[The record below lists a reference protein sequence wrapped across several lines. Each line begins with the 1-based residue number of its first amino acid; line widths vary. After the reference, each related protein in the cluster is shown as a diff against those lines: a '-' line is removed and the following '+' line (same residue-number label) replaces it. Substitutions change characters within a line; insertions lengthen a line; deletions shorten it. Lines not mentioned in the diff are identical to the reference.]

1 MAVFTEHEFRPVIL
15 GADITAYTLAR
26 TFYEAYQVKPL
37 VVNMSHTRVIE
48 TSTILEHVF
57 VEGLERDEVFVDALL
72 DIGARYGEQAGKKLI
87 VLGCGDWYV
96 RMLVEH
102 KAALQQ
108 HFLVPYIDLELLDR
122 IVLKDHFYG
131 ILDELGIPYPR
142 TVVYDCKTKV
152 LPEFDFGWPIV
163 AKPASSALYHYAQ
176 FPGKKKV
183 FILSDR
189 AELEEMLTN
198 LAQSSYDYTFLIQEF
213 IPGDDTGMRVLTCY
227 SDRSGEVHFG
237 SVGQTLLEEHVPS
250 AIGNPC
256 AIISTRQDE
265 IVHQAKRFLEHIGY
279 TGFANFDLKYDPRD
293 GTFKFF
299 EINVRLGRS
308 NYYVTAAG
316 HNVAQWLVR
325 DLVRHEPMQG
335 LTVSEQEHLFTFVP
349 KHVITTYVK
358 HTGLRAKALELYRT
372 GRWSD
377 PQRYAA
383 DLTLARRLYLAAYAV
398 NQIRKFRRHFTD
410 RDTAFGDPRGGRSD
424 HRSGGSGGGGA
435 A

>member
-1 MAVFTEHEFRPVIL
+1 MCGWVGYVARAGEHLDHAATIAAMADTIVHRGPDDDGYYVGEPASGGN
-15 GADITAYTLAR
+15 GAT
-26 TFYEAYQVKPL
+26 
-37 VVNMSHTRVIE
+37 
-48 TSTILEHVF
+48 
-57 VEGLERDEVFVDALL
+57 G
-72 DIGARYGEQAGKKLI
+72 
-87 VLGCGDWYV
+87 VLGF
-96 RMLVEH
+96 RRLSI
-102 KAALQQ
+102 
-108 HFLVPYIDLELLDR
+108 IDLAGG
-122 IVLKDHFYG
+122 HQP
-131 ILDELGIPYPR
+131 ILNEDGS
-142 TVVYDCKTKV
+142 KV
-152 LPEFDFGWPIV
+152 L
-163 AKPASSALYHYAQ
+163 
-176 FPGKKKV
+176 V
-183 FILSDR
+183 FNGEIYNYQPLR
-189 AELEEMLTN
+189 AELIAAGHVFTTQADSEVVLHGYE
-198 LAQSSYDYTFLIQEF
+198 QWGQ
-213 IPGDDTGMRVLTCY
+213 PVLTRLRGLFSFATVSY
-227 SDRSGEVHFG
+227 THLDVYK
-237 SVGQTLLEEHVPS
+237 
-250 AIGNPC
+250 
-256 AIISTRQDE
+256 RQ

-335 LTVSEQEHLFTFVP
+335 LTISEQEHLFTFVP

-358 HTGLRAKALELYRT
+358 HTGLRAKALQLYRT